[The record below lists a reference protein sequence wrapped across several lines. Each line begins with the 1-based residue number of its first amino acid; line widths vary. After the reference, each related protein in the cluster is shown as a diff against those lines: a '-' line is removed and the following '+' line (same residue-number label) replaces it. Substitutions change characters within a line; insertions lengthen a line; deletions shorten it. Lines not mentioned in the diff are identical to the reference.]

1 MAKHAASNMAEI
13 TDTGPARTAADG
25 PPSPEGHASKSLE
38 QGLARLRLEML
49 AMGGLVIDQVAG
61 ATEAFV
67 SGERARA
74 ELVLAREPQVNG
86 YDIVID
92 ELSERLLAWHQ
103 PLAVDL
109 RLVRAIT
116 RAAIDLERAGDEAR
130 KVARMA
136 LRVQTPEARR
146 GVAVV
151 AQPVRHMA
159 ELGLAMLRDAVVA
172 LDTMNADL
180 ADHVRRRDKEIDAE
194 FEAAVRRLTTLM
206 LESADAMPAVLDIVL
221 ALKAFERIGDHAK
234 NVAEQVVFIVRGIDV
249 RHRHVAATPDA
260 AH

>member
-1 MAKHAASNMAEI
+1 MAEMN
-13 TDTGPARTAADG
+13 DVKPANASRDPAPIA
-25 PPSPEGHASKSLE
+25 EGHASKSLE
-38 QGLARLRLEML
+38 QGLGRLRLEML
-49 AMGGLVIDQVAG
+49 AMGGLVIDQVAS

-67 SGERARA
+67 NGDRARA

-86 YDIVID
+86 YDVLVD
-92 ELSERLLAWHQ
+92 EHSERLLAWHQ

-116 RAAIDLERAGDEAR
+116 RAAVDLERAGDEAR
-130 KVARMA
+130 KVARIA
-136 LRVQTPEARR
+136 LRVQVPEAERA
-146 GVAVV
+146 VAVV
-151 AQPVRHMA
+151 AQPVRQMA

-180 ADHVRRRDKEIDAE
+180 ADHVRRQDKEIDAE

-249 RHRHVAATPDA
+249 RHRRVAPVGDT
-260 AH
+260 H

>member
-1 MAKHAASNMAEI
+1 VTA
-13 TDTGPARTAADG
+13 DTVPA
-25 PPSPEGHASKSLE
+25 PEGHASKSLE
-38 QGLARLRLEML
+38 QGLSRLRLEML
-49 AMGGLVIDQVAG
+49 AMGGLVIDQVAN
-61 ATEAFV
+61 ASDAFV
-67 SGERARA
+67 NWDRSKA

-92 ELSERLLAWHQ
+92 EHSERLLAWHQ

-130 KVARMA
+130 KVARIA
-136 LRVQTPEARR
+136 LRVQQADARTAA
-146 GVAVV
+146 AVV
-151 AQPVRHMA
+151 AQPVRQMA
-159 ELGLAMLRDAVVA
+159 DLGLAMLRDAVVA

-249 RHRHVAATPDA
+249 RHRHVADA
-260 AH
+260 HGGAH

>member
-1 MAKHAASNMAEI
+1 MSADNV
-13 TDTGPARTAADG
+13 PA
-25 PPSPEGHASKSLE
+25 PEGHASKSLE
-38 QGLARLRLEML
+38 QGLSRLRLDML

-61 ATEAFV
+61 ASDAFV
-67 SGERARA
+67 TGDRARA
-74 ELVLAREPQVNG
+74 ELVLAREPQVNS
-86 YDIVID
+86 YDIIID
-92 ELSERLLAWHQ
+92 EQSERLLAWHQ

-130 KVARMA
+130 KVARIA
-136 LRVQTPEARR
+136 LRVQHADARR
-146 GVAVV
+146 AAAVV

-159 ELGLAMLRDAVVA
+159 DLGLAMLRDAVVA
-172 LDTMNADL
+172 LDTMNAEL
-180 ADHVRRRDKEIDAE
+180 AEHVRRRDKEIDAE

-221 ALKAFERIGDHAK
+221 ALKALERIGDHAK

-249 RHRHVAATPDA
+249 RHRHVAAIPGG

>member
-1 MAKHAASNMAEI
+1 MAEP
-13 TDTGPARTAADG
+13 TASDFGSGSVDGVPA
-25 PPSPEGHASKSLE
+25 PEGHASKSLE
-38 QGLARLRLEML
+38 QGLSRLRLELL

-61 ATEAFV
+61 ASDAFV
-67 SGERARA
+67 NGDRARA
-74 ELVLAREPQVNG
+74 QLVLAREPQVNG
-86 YDIVID
+86 YDVVID
-92 ELSERLLAWHQ
+92 AQSERLLAWHQ

-130 KVARMA
+130 KVARIS
-136 LRVQTPEARR
+136 LKIQIPEARL
-146 GVAVV
+146 AASVV

-159 ELGLAMLRDAVVA
+159 DLGLAMLRDAVVA

-180 ADHVRRRDKEIDAE
+180 ADQVRRRDKEIDAE

-206 LESADAMPAVLDIVL
+206 LESADAMTAVLDIVL

-249 RHRHVAATPDA
+249 RHRHVAEAPGG

>member
-1 MAKHAASNMAEI
+1 MAE
-13 TDTGPARTAADG
+13 TNSSLEVQTSADP

-61 ATEAFV
+61 ATDAFV
-67 SGERARA
+67 NGDRARA
-74 ELVLAREPQVNG
+74 ETVLAREPQVNS

-92 ELSERLLAWHQ
+92 EHSERLLAWHQ

-130 KVARMA
+130 KIARTT
-136 LRVQTPEARR
+136 LRTLTPEARR
-146 GVAVV
+146 SVTFVT
-151 AQPVRHMA
+151 QPARQMA
-159 ELGLAMLRDAVVA
+159 EIGLAMLRDAVVA

-180 ADHVRRRDKEIDAE
+180 ADHVRRRDKEMDAE
-194 FEAAVRRLTTLM
+194 FEAAVRRLTTIT
-206 LESADAMPAVLDIVL
+206 LESADAMPAVLEIVL
-221 ALKAFERIGDHAK
+221 ALKALERIGDHAK

-249 RHRHVAATPDA
+249 RHRHVAAIPNGNT
-260 AH
+260 

>member
-1 MAKHAASNMAEI
+1 MAET
-13 TDTGPARTAADG
+13 TDIDVTSPSAAGAPPA
-25 PPSPEGHASKSLE
+25 EGHASKSLE
-38 QGLARLRLEML
+38 QGLSRLRLEML

-61 ATEAFV
+61 ASEAFIT
-67 SGERARA
+67 GNRERAKQ
-74 ELVLAREPQVNG
+74 VLDREPQVNG
-86 YDIVID
+86 YDVIID
-92 ELSERLLAWHQ
+92 EHSERLLAWHQ

-130 KVARMA
+130 KIARIA
-136 LRVQTPEARR
+136 LQIQVPEAR
-146 GVAVV
+146 GAAAVV
-151 AQPVRHMA
+151 AQPVRQMA
-159 ELGLAMLRDAVVA
+159 EIGLAMLRDAVVA

-180 ADHVRRRDKEIDAE
+180 ADQVRRRDQEIDSE

-206 LESADAMPAVLDIVL
+206 LESADAMPPVLDIVL
-221 ALKAFERIGDHAK
+221 ALKALERIGDHAQ

-249 RHRHVAATPDA
+249 RHRHVAAAPGA

>member
-1 MAKHAASNMAEI
+1 MAEP
-13 TDTGPARTAADG
+13 TASDMAAVGADAAPA
-25 PPSPEGHASKSLE
+25 PEGHASKSLE
-38 QGLARLRLEML
+38 QGLSRLRFEML
-49 AMGGLVIDQVAG
+49 AMGGLVIDQVAS
-61 ATEAFV
+61 ATDAFINGDR
-67 SGERARA
+67 SKA

-86 YDIVID
+86 YDVVID
-92 ELSERLLAWHQ
+92 QHSERLLAWHQ

-130 KVARMA
+130 KIARIA
-136 LRVQTPEARR
+136 LRIMVPGARR
-146 GVAVV
+146 AASMV

-159 ELGLAMLRDAVVA
+159 DLGLAMLRDAVVA
-172 LDTMNADL
+172 LDTMNAEL

-194 FEAAVRRLTTLM
+194 FEAAVRRLTTRM
-206 LESADAMPAVLDIVL
+206 LESADVMPAVLDIVL
-221 ALKAFERIGDHAK
+221 ALKALERIGDHAK

-249 RHRHVAATPDA
+249 RHRHVAETPGA

>member
-1 MAKHAASNMAEI
+1 MAE
-13 TDTGPARTAADG
+13 TNVSLETQTSADA

-67 SGERARA
+67 NGDRARA
-74 ELVLAREPQVNG
+74 ETVLAREPQVNS
-86 YDIVID
+86 YDVVID
-92 ELSERLLAWHQ
+92 EHSERLLAWHQ

-130 KVARMA
+130 KIARTA
-136 LRVQTPEARR
+136 LRILTPEGRR
-146 GVAVV
+146 SVAVV
-151 AQPVRHMA
+151 TQPVRQMA
-159 ELGLAMLRDAVVA
+159 EIGLAMLRDAVVA
-172 LDTMNADL
+172 LDTMNAEL
-180 ADHVRRRDKEIDAE
+180 AEHVRRRDKEMDAE
-194 FEAAVRRLTTLM
+194 FEAAVRRLTTIT
-206 LESADAMPAVLDIVL
+206 LESNDAMPAVLEIVL
-221 ALKAFERIGDHAK
+221 ALKALERIGDHAK

-249 RHRHVAATPDA
+249 RHRHLAATPNGSA
-260 AH
+260 

>member
-1 MAKHAASNMAEI
+1 VSADNV
-13 TDTGPARTAADG
+13 PA
-25 PPSPEGHASKSLE
+25 PEGHASKSLE
-38 QGLARLRLEML
+38 QGLSRLRLDML
-49 AMGGLVIDQVAG
+49 AMGGLVIDQVAN
-61 ATEAFV
+61 ATDAFV
-67 SGERARA
+67 YGDRGKA

-92 ELSERLLAWHQ
+92 EQSERLLAWHQ

-130 KVARMA
+130 KVARIA
-136 LRVQTPEARR
+136 LQLDHADAQRA
-146 GVAVV
+146 VAVV
-151 AQPVRHMA
+151 AQPVRQMA
-159 ELGLAMLRDAVVA
+159 DLGLAMLRDAVVA

-180 ADHVRRRDKEIDAE
+180 ADQVRRRDKEIDAE

-221 ALKAFERIGDHAK
+221 ALKALERIGDHAK

-249 RHRHVAATPDA
+249 RHRHVAETHGG

>member
-1 MAKHAASNMAEI
+1 MAEPN
-13 TDTGPARTAADG
+13 TSDQVPASVDNVPAL
-25 PPSPEGHASKSLE
+25 EGHASKALE
-38 QGLARLRLEML
+38 QGLSRLRLEML
-49 AMGGLVIDQVAG
+49 AMGGLVIDQVAN
-61 ATEAFV
+61 ASDAFV
-67 SGERARA
+67 NWDRAKA

-92 ELSERLLAWHQ
+92 EHSERLLAWHQ

-130 KVARMA
+130 KVARIA
-136 LRVQTPEARR
+136 LRVQEADARTAA
-146 GVAVV
+146 AVV
-151 AQPVRHMA
+151 AQPVRQMA
-159 ELGLAMLRDAVVA
+159 DLGLAMLRDAVVA
-172 LDTMNADL
+172 LDTMNAEL

-249 RHRHVAATPDA
+249 RHRHVADA
-260 AH
+260 HGGAH